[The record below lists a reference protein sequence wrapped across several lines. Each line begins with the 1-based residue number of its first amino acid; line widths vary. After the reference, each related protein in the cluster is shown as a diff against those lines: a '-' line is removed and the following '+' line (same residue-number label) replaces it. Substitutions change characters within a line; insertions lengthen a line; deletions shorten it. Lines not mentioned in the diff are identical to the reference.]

1 MELGKAQPVG
11 VLHDE
16 GIDVGN
22 VDARLNNGGAHQHI
36 RLAIHHG
43 LHNGGQLLFAHLAV
57 AHHHP
62 DLRPQQFLDAGGG
75 EVDGL
80 HPVVEVVDLTAPG
93 QFLPHGVLQDP
104 PVMLQ
109 HISLHRLTV
118 GWRLL
123 NGRHIPQTGEGHVQR
138 PGDGGSRQGQH
149 VHLTAHLLEPLL
161 VGHAEALLLVDDQ
174 QPQILELHIFLQEF
188 MGADQQVQTA
198 GAGGLQNAFLFLG
211 GGEPGEH
218 LDLHWEIFEPAAG
231 GGIVL
236 LGQNGGRHQD
246 RRLLAV
252 QNTFHNGPERHLR
265 LAIAH
270 IAAEQAIHG
279 PGLLH
284 ILFDVGDGL

>member
-1 MELGKAQPVG
+1 MELGEAQPVG

-109 HISLHRLTV
+109 YISLHRLTV